1 MMELLVEAERYLSHG
16 LLDHAERLFRQ
27 VADADPKSSIAAV
40 GLARVALERGDDAR
54 AYAFARRGVAID
66 PENPAAHHLVLRLE
80 EVVHGRGEALPSED
94 EIARIIGSG
103 GATAA
108 GPPAGTMPS
117 GAAPAAPAAESALPP
132 APATP
137 QSPLPA
143 AADVAAQAAPSQ
155 GGPPPRA
162 RRTDGPA
169 RRPGLL
175 GRLFDRRRPR

>member
-40 GLARVALERGDDAR
+40 GLARVALERSEDAK
-54 AYAFARRGVAID
+54 AYAYARRGLAID
-66 PENPAAHHLVLRLE
+66 PENPAARHLVLRLE

-94 EIARIIGSG
+94 EIARIIGSNE
-103 GATAA
+103 ATTAGLPPGTLPSGVAA
-108 GPPAGTMPS
+108 GTPVP
-117 GAAPAAPAAESALPP
+117 ESAVPP

-137 QSPLPA
+137 QPPLP
-143 AADVAAQAAPSQ
+143 AADVAAHAARAEADPI
-155 GGPPPRA
+155 PCA
-162 RRTDGPA
+162 RRADGPA

-175 GRLFDRRRPR
+175 GRLFDRRRHR

>member
-40 GLARVALERGDDAR
+40 GLARVALERSEDAT
-54 AYAFARRGVAID
+54 AYAYARRGLAID
-66 PENPAAHHLVLRLE
+66 PENPAARHLVLRLE

-108 GPPAGTMPS
+108 GPPAATMPS
-117 GAAPAAPAAESALPP
+117 DVAPATPAAESAVPP

-137 QSPLPA
+137 QPPLPG
-143 AADVAAQAAPSQ
+143 ADVAAQAARAQ